1 MIKIIKIVNKIA
13 SSKLSENLSILTISK
28 VAGAEAPACQSWGRG
43 ETDSIHI
50 INSYFII
57 SIFFINKWYLFY
69 EIIIVYLMITLV
81 FSSTMSKSSIT
92 SLLAILM
99 QPFDALVPKS
109 HSSGVP

>member
-1 MIKIIKIVNKIA
+1 MIKIIKIVNRIA
-13 SSKLSENLSILTISK
+13 SSKLSENFSILISQK

-43 ETDSIHI
+43 ETDLINI
-50 INSYFII
+50 IDSYFII
-57 SIFFINKWYLFY
+57 SIVFINKWYLFY

-81 FSSTMSKSSIT
+81 FSSTISKSSIT

>member
-1 MIKIIKIVNKIA
+1 MQVQNYLKIFPYQ
-13 SSKLSENLSILTISK
+13 LSQK

-50 INSYFII
+50 IDSYFII
-57 SIFFINKWYLFY
+57 SIVFINKWYLFY
-69 EIIIVYLMITLV
+69 EIITVYLMITLV
-81 FSSTMSKSSIT
+81 FSSTISKSSIT

>member
-1 MIKIIKIVNKIA
+1 MVKSIT
-13 SSKLSENLSILTISK
+13 SSMLSANLSIIFSK
-28 VAGAEAPACQSWGRG
+28 CLGPKPLACQSWGRG
-43 ETDSIHI
+43 ETDLIHI

-57 SIFFINKWYLFY
+57 SIVFINKWYLFY

-81 FSSTMSKSSIT
+81 FSSTISKSSIT